1 MAVALLATLKAGGA
15 YVPLDPGYPQ
25 DRLTFMLAD
34 SRPAVLLTSQSMQTT
49 LPPNNARA
57 VRLDIDTHLFDKFS
71 GENVESGVSADN
83 PAYVIYTS
91 GSTGQPKG
99 VVVTHRGLGNLH
111 EEQVYAFGHGPRDH
125 VLQFASLSF
134 DASVF
139 EIVMALATGATLVM
153 ATNEDLLPGPPLQ
166 KLLRE
171 QSISSLTI
179 PPSALALMPG
189 DDFPELRTVI
199 VAGEAC
205 SAELVERWSEGR
217 EFFNAYGP
225 TETTIWASINRCRT
239 EEGRPGIGKP
249 IGNTQMFVLDAKLEP
264 VPIGVTG
271 ELYIGGVGLARG
283 YLNRPELTATR
294 FVPHPF
300 ATTPGARLYR
310 TGDLGRYHAGGS
322 IEFVGRMDHQVKI
335 RGYRVELGE
344 IEAALGEHPI
354 VREVVVLVR
363 EDTPED
369 KRIVAYVVLND
380 ELDTPADELR
390 RAMKEKLPSFMIPS
404 VFVVLEALP
413 LTPNGKIDRKALP
426 APDQTRPDIEGAFV
440 APRTPIEEM
449 IAAIWSQILKLE
461 KVGIHDN
468 FFSLGGHSLLATQ
481 VAQRVRENFNVAL
494 PLRLF
499 FETPTVADLA
509 AYVVHSQVKEA
520 DDATLS
526 AALAE
531 LSQLSAE
538 DMESL
543 LGHKEAQ
550 KAQLH

>member
-1 MAVALLATLKAGGA
+1 
-15 YVPLDPGYPQ
+15 
-25 DRLTFMLAD
+25 
-34 SRPAVLLTSQSMQTT
+34 
-49 LPPNNARA
+49 
-57 VRLDIDTHLFDKFS
+57 
-71 GENVESGVSADN
+71 
-83 PAYVIYTS
+83 
-91 GSTGQPKG
+91 
-99 VVVTHRGLGNLH
+99 
-111 EEQVYAFGHGPRDH
+111 

-139 EIVMALATGATLVM
+139 EITMALATGATLVM
-153 ATNEDLLPGPPLQ
+153 ATQEELLPGAPLQ

-171 QSISSLTI
+171 QSISNLTI
-179 PPSALALMPG
+179 PPSALALTPT
-189 DDFPELRTVI
+189 DDLPELRTVI

-205 SAELVERWSEGR
+205 SAELVERWSDGR

-225 TETTIWASINRCRT
+225 TETTIWSSINRCGA

-249 IGNTQMFVLDAKLEP
+249 IGNMQMFVLDAKLEP
-264 VPIGVTG
+264 VPLGVTG

-310 TGDLGRYHAGGS
+310 TGDLGRYRAGGN
-322 IEFVGRMDHQVKI
+322 IEFLGRIDHQVKI

-344 IEAALGEHPI
+344 IETALAEHPI
-354 VREVVVLVR
+354 VQEVVVLVR
-363 EDTPED
+363 EDTPGD
-369 KRIVAYVVLND
+369 QRIVAYVVLNQ
-380 ELDTPADELR
+380 ECAAPADELR
-390 RAMKEKLPSFMIPS
+390 RVIKDKLPSYMIPS
-404 VFVVLEALP
+404 AFVVLEAMP

-426 APDQTRPDIEGAFV
+426 TPDQTRPDIEGAFV

-449 IAAIWSQILKLE
+449 IAGIWSQILKLE
-461 KVGIHDN
+461 RVGIHDN

-481 VAQRVRENFNVAL
+481 VAHRVRDTFNVAL

-509 AYVVHSQVKEA
+509 AYVVHSQVTEA
-520 DDATLS
+520 DDSTLS

-531 LSQLSAE
+531 LAQLSPE
-538 DMESL
+538 EMESL
-543 LGHKEAQ
+543 LATQGMSAEIG
-550 KAQLH
+550 